1 MDIAQLGLYA
11 FAAALTAIVLIGSLA
26 ALGNSGAASLVRRI
40 VNVEDTEIASMLIAA
55 LYFYC
60 TMMSY
65 SLLRPVRDEF
75 AVATGTRDLPKL
87 FLATLGTMLVITPIY
102 GALVARMPVRKFMTV
117 TYAGVVL
124 MFLAFYAALKT
135 GFEPVISQWAFFAW
149 LTVWVVFGASLFW
162 SVMADTF
169 SSEQAKRLF
178 GFIGVGGTVG
188 FISGSYVTSFFTDV
202 IGRPGLMFISALLV
216 VCAAMFARLMPRVAP
231 EGKTL
236 AAEHKQTATIGGSPF
251 AAAVHVFTSPYAGMI
266 ALFLFLYT
274 FGSTVIY
281 FAQTDIIGAAYTD
294 RTART
299 EILARL
305 DLITQLITAFG
316 QMFFTARAM
325 RTFGLSFTI
334 AAVPVVSI
342 LGFAALGLTASGIV
356 PLVAT
361 IMVFS
366 VGRRAAEY
374 MMTQPSRKVLFTV
387 MSREDKYKTTNF
399 LETFVYRAG
408 DQLSGWG
415 YSGLAAAGLSL
426 AAISWIAVPVS
437 AAFLAVGL
445 WLAKQQRALAKQTE
459 QT

>member
-1 MDIAQLGLYA
+1 VNWEQIATNT
-11 FAAALTAIVLIGSLA
+11 FAVVLTAIVAFGILA
-26 ALGNSGAASLVRRI
+26 AAGNHFAQSAVRRL
-40 VNVEDTEIASMLIAA
+40 VVVERDEIGAMLIAA
-55 LYFYC
+55 FYFFC

-75 AVATGTRDLPKL
+75 AVATGTRDLPNL
-87 FLATLGTMLVITPIY
+87 FLATLGTMLVITPLW
-102 GALVARMPVRKFMTV
+102 GALVARQPVRRFMAIV
-117 TYAGVVL
+117 YQIVAFMFVL
-124 MFLAFYAALKT
+124 FFVALRT
-135 GFEPVISQWAFFAW
+135 GFAPTFSQWAFFAW

-188 FISGSYVTSFFTDV
+188 FVSGSFITSFFTDV
-202 IGRPGLMFISALLV
+202 IGRPGLMLISAALV
-216 VCAAMFARLMPRVAP
+216 LIAATLAGVIPRVAP
-231 EGKTL
+231 EGGTL
-236 AAEHKQTATIGGSPF
+236 AAEQKRTAVIGGSAF
-251 AAAVHVFTSPYAGMI
+251 AAAKHVLTQPYLAMI

-281 FAQTDIIGAAYTD
+281 FAQTDIVGAAYAD

-305 DLITQLITAFG
+305 DLTTQLITAFG

-325 RTFGLSFTI
+325 RSFGLSFTI
-334 AAVPVVSI
+334 AAVPIVSI

-374 MMTQPSRKVLFTV
+374 MLTQPSRKVLFTV
-387 MSREDKYKTTNF
+387 MSREDKYKTSNF

-408 DQLSGWG
+408 DQLSGYG
-415 YSGLAAAGLSL
+415 YAGLAKAGLSL
-426 AAISWIAVPVS
+426 AQISWVAVPVS
-437 AAFLAVGL
+437 AAFLAAGL
-445 WLAKQQRALAKQTE
+445 WLAKQQRMLAKKAE
-459 QT
+459 QA